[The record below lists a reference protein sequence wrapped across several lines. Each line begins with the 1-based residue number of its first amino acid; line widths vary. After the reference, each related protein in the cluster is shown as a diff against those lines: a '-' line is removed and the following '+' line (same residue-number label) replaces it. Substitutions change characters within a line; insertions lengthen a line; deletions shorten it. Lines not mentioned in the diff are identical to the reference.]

1 MGTCAVTSANT
12 VVETNQ
18 AVPTDVSLLVSQA
31 QDGDREAMAGL
42 YELYKKKVYSIC
54 ARMTGDLAEA
64 EDLTHE
70 VFMQAF
76 RKLSSFRGDSLFS
89 TWLYRVAVNTVLM
102 AFRKKRLPL
111 LSLDESIAPDSSS
124 PPREVHQDDSNLLGV
139 VDRIS
144 LASAIAQL
152 PPGCRMIF
160 LLHDVEGYDH
170 HEIAQILRCSVGN
183 SKSQL
188 HKARRK
194 MRGLLFPNHEF
205 LRQEAKCKV
214 KPCRR
219 DEEPGGPRDLPLSF
233 MNSSTDPRRAE
244 RNSHP

>member
-1 MGTCAVTSANT
+1 MSTCIVAPAST
-12 VVETNQ
+12 VVEANQ
-18 AVPTDVSLLVSQA
+18 AVPNAIPLLVSQA
-31 QDGDREAMAGL
+31 RDGDREAMSRL

-124 PPREVHQDDSNLLGV
+124 TPREVHHDDSNLLGV

-152 PPGCRMIF
+152 PPGCRIIF

-194 MRGLLFPNHEF
+194 MRGLLFPNHESF
-205 LRQEAKCKV
+205 RGKRNAK
-214 KPCRR
+214 PNPAEEMRSRAGLAICR
-219 DEEPGGPRDLPLSF
+219 
-233 MNSSTDPRRAE
+233 
-244 RNSHP
+244 SHL